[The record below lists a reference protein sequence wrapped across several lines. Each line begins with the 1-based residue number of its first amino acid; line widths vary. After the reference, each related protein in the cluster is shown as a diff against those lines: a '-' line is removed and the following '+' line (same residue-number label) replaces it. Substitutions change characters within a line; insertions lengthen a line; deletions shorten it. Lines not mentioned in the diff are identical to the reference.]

1 MGEEV
6 GSAVQ
11 YIINI
16 MQALQVRY
24 ESILIR
30 TDTGKQHGLT
40 ANGPEFNLCDN
51 APLIECGT

>member
-1 MGEEV
+1 
-6 GSAVQ
+6 
-11 YIINI
+11 

-30 TDTGKQHGLT
+30 TETGKQQGLT

-51 APLIECGT
+51 APPTAIECGT